1 MSEKYLQI
9 LLSLA
14 VSILILSTTTTSGAS
29 LSRNKREM
37 TPQGFVSNILREML
51 QRLEVFKLELIIFVK
66 IQNCSTSRGLVIYY
80 TISKNFFD

>member
-66 IQNCSTSRGLVIYY
+66 IQNCSTSSQEV
-80 TISKNFFD
+80 